1 MNRCPRCN
9 YPEIYTEGENRVY
22 ECYCGNCFLHLNST
36 QRKEYFKFLKDN
48 GLHIIRPENYEL
60 YEGELDLMRIE
71 NAKVT
76 QRQHQVKWRKDNP
89 EKYKENKKRI
99 KEINAERYANDE
111 DFRKEHHERMR
122 ENRKLNKKRNSPSE
136 L

>member
-1 MNRCPRCN
+1 MTCPRCN

-71 NAKVT
+71 NAKLL
-76 QRQHQVKWRKDNP
+76 QKQHQFKWRKNNP
-89 EKYKENKKRI
+89 EKYKENKELVRDI
-99 KEINAERYANDE
+99 NRARYYADIEYRERINAKA
-111 DFRKEHHERMR
+111 R
-122 ENRKLNKKRNSPSE
+122 ENHRGNKKRYDPSE